1 MKVNILAEMEFNMDF
16 LRTEAKRIRTSI
28 KDIRKYTAAEV
39 EEFLQEPSLIDSTK
53 YKLLI
58 AIEGCIAICNH
69 FTSRMGE
76 QIPNSYSEC
85 FEILYK
91 LNIIT
96 EDLTQK
102 LIKMA
107 KFRNLLIHIYWE
119 VEAKKIYE
127 ITKKDLADIEEYLDQ
142 IGQFLKEKL

>member
-1 MKVNILAEMEFNMDF
+1 
-16 LRTEAKRIRTSI
+16 
-28 KDIRKYTAAEV
+28 
-39 EEFLQEPSLIDSTK
+39 
-53 YKLLI
+53 
-58 AIEGCIAICNH
+58 
-69 FTSRMGE
+69 MGE

-119 VEAKKIYE
+119 VDDNKIYD
-127 ITKKDLADIEEYLDQ
+127 ITKKDLGDMEEFLEQ

>member
-1 MKVNILAEMEFNMDF
+1 LAEIEFNMDF
-16 LRTEAKRIRTSI
+16 LRIEANRIRNSI
-28 KDIRKYTAAEV
+28 KDIRKYTTAEI

-69 FTSRMGE
+69 FTSRMSNRV
-76 QIPNSYSEC
+76 PNSYSEC
-85 FEILYK
+85 FEILYS

-96 EDLTQK
+96 QDLTQK

-119 VEAKKIYE
+119 VDDKKIYE
-127 ITKKDLADIEEYLDQ
+127 ISKKDLGDIEEFLGQ
-142 IGQFLKEKL
+142 IGEFIKEQI

>member
-1 MKVNILAEMEFNMDF
+1 LAEIEFNTDF
-16 LRTEAKRIRTSI
+16 LRTEAKRIRNSI
-28 KDIRKYTAAEV
+28 KDIRKYSCAEV
-39 EEFLQEPSLIDSTK
+39 EEFLQEPTLIDSTK

-58 AIEGCIAICNH
+58 AIEVCIAICNH
-69 FTSRMGE
+69 FASRMGE

-119 VEAKKIYE
+119 VDDNKIYE
-127 ITKKDLADIEEYLDQ
+127 ITKKDLGDMEEFLEQ